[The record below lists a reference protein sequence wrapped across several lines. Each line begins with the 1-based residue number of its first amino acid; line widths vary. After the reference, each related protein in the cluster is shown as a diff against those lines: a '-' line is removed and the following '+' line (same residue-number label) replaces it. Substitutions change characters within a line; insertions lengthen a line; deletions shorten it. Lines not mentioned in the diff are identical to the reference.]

1 MPDKVINTQ
10 RYAQGLSYEDY
21 LKQIGAEN
29 RAKFEEHFTGFK
41 LAAADAKDFKD
52 LVKKAGSLKAVVI
65 GEDWCPDVQRGLP
78 IMAKLAAASGMD
90 LRFFPRDKN
99 LDVMNLYLKEG
110 KYQSIPVIA
119 FLDKDYN
126 PLCHFIERPA
136 AAYKAMDELTA
147 QLSKQK
153 LSEEETRKLRREHSA
168 PLADMFRQ
176 ETVKELK
183 AMLNAA
189 LKK

>member
-1 MPDKVINTQ
+1 MPEKVVNAQ
-10 RYAQGLSYEDY
+10 RYAQGLTYEDY
-21 LKQIGAEN
+21 LKQTGDN
-29 RAKFEEHFTGFK
+29 RSKFDEHFTAFK

-52 LVKKAGSLKAVVI
+52 LVKKAGSIKAIVI

-78 IMAKLAAASGMD
+78 IMDKIAEASGMD

-99 LDVMNLYLKEG
+99 PDVMNLYLKEG
-110 KYQSIPVIA
+110 KYMSIPVIA
-119 FLDKDYN
+119 FLDKDFN
-126 PLCHFIERPA
+126 PLCHFIERPV

-153 LSEEETRKLRREHSA
+153 LSEEEMRQLRREHSL
-168 PLADMFRQ
+168 PLTDMFRQ

-183 AMLNAA
+183 EMLTAS